1 MTRPGAGLG
10 STLAILAL
18 LTRGRDG
25 GRLFAFGAVGELTGI
40 LETLLVD
47 EVERARL
54 QGSAYAF
61 ARQMTW
67 LEVGRAY
74 IRLAQ
79 RVLGEAVAPAARI
92 APERTL
98 PE

>member
-1 MTRPGAGLG
+1 M
-10 STLAILAL
+10 
-18 LTRGRDG
+18 
-25 GRLFAFGAVGELTGI
+25 GELTGI

-67 LEVGRAY
+67 LEVGRA
-74 IRLAQ
+74 
-79 RVLGEAVAPAARI
+79 
-92 APERTL
+92 
-98 PE
+98 